1 MSYLAFSNMID
12 GRTGETLSEAGA
24 ADNEHAVLANAYI
37 YATAFT
43 PGLEGL
49 PQGARLTVDAF
60 VDLKPLRLDRSE
72 GRDSQKIFSF
82 EEVKAALAHPEVTPE
97 AIIEQTKPPERGH
110 VLAVHKAITR
120 WIAWVEHE
128 WQDRA
133 QGEALSG
140 LAAETID
147 PILLDLYEQTYV
159 PTTRQIRA
167 WLEGEAKA
175 IPASVARTAKQ
186 ILAAAHSAWTD
197 ATARALDDQLAAVAT
212 HEGINHV
219 WTVVPPTR
227 EPNALQCADR
237 ITKRWYPIGKARV
250 LWRPTVNLASSGDEV
265 RITLMG
271 GEREIAPATL
281 TVNRQTASVEVVGNC
296 TTIEHAS
303 TQGEVDEA
311 AQQIAE
317 RLQAHIREVRLGRSA
332 RERDWTFR
340 ELCGKPISDAHW
352 EPGPTKSETRKTDR
366 D

>member
-1 MSYLAFSNMID
+1 M
-12 GRTGETLSEAGA
+12 
-24 ADNEHAVLANAYI
+24 
-37 YATAFT
+37 
-43 PGLEGL
+43 
-49 PQGARLTVDAF
+49 
-60 VDLKPLRLDRSE
+60 
-72 GRDSQKIFSF
+72 
-82 EEVKAALAHPEVTPE
+82 
-97 AIIEQTKPPERGH
+97 
-110 VLAVHKAITR
+110 
-120 WIAWVEHE
+120 
-128 WQDRA
+128 
-133 QGEALSG
+133 
-140 LAAETID
+140 
-147 PILLDLYEQTYV
+147 
-159 PTTRQIRA
+159 
-167 WLEGEAKA
+167 
-175 IPASVARTAKQ
+175 ARTAEQ
-186 ILAAAHSAWTD
+186 ILAVAHSAWTD

-281 TVNRQTASVEVVGNC
+281 TVDRQTASVEVVGNC

-303 TQGEVDEA
+303 TQGEVDKA

-340 ELCGKPISDAHW
+340 EMCGRPISDAHW
-352 EPGPTKSETRKTDR
+352 EPGPTKSETRKTDT